1 MQPQQQMLQGLHGS
15 EGSGDRTRTTSSPT
29 IQRRRRRVRGYPPGR
44 DEWKQEQHHQRKL
57 RHHFRHEYYDRT
69 GVSSEGAAALSSVT
83 RECHRGRSPS
93 PAAQEAVRISP
104 FLDADLKML
113 QTQGDAIAG
122 LAVGELRPQ
131 RYSNY
136 KPFKVT
142 AGKIT
147 FT

>member
-44 DEWKQEQHHQRKL
+44 DEWKQEQHHRRKL
-57 RHHFRHEYYDRT
+57 RHSRHEYYDRT

-93 PAAQEAVRISP
+93 PAAQKAVRISP

-147 FT
+147 TFT